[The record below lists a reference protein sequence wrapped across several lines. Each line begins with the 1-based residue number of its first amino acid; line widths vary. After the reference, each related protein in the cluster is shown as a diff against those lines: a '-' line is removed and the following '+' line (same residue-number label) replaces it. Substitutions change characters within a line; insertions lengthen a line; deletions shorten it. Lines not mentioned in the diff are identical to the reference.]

1 MVSYR
6 LAWYAASRSHT
17 HTHLHI
23 QLLSILQLCLDW
35 LGKPIDLFHSW
46 ICAWIWIWLPLPTSN
61 ESWWMMLLAFYYSLS
76 EVLNWQWKWF
86 RCFYNGTRMRL
97 GNITQI
103 SQSIRYAFFL
113 FSLSNVAICFPFILL
128 SVCLCVC
135 HIFESVYILSLK
147 LAFFFW
153 FSIDLLNGLICRSIL
168 TSNRCVK
175 LTRIDYVI
183 WVSIECLELGY

>member
-1 MVSYR
+1 M
-6 LAWYAASRSHT
+6 
-17 HTHLHI
+17 
-23 QLLSILQLCLDW
+23 CLDW
-35 LGKPIDLFHSW
+35 LGKPINLFHSW
-46 ICAWIWIWLPLPTSN
+46 ICTWIWIWSALPTSN

-86 RCFYNGTRMRL
+86 WCLYNGTRMRL

-135 HIFESVYILSLK
+135 VSILYMCVCHISQSVYILSLK
-147 LAFFFW
+147 LALSFFLVFNW
-153 FSIDLLNGLICRSIL
+153 SS
-168 TSNRCVK
+168 
-175 LTRIDYVI
+175 
-183 WVSIECLELGY
+183 